1 MRIISG
7 SNKGKK
13 LVMPNDKTTRPLKD
27 MAKESIFNILTHA
40 KYINFHIKDSKVL
53 DLFSGI
59 GSFGL
64 ECISR
69 GSKFVFF
76 LENYPQVLEILK
88 TNISNLNYEN
98 KSKVL
103 DIDAFKIDN
112 NTFKKDQ
119 KFQIIFCDPP
129 YKEKK
134 IKLLIENL
142 ITLDILEKNG
152 VIIIHR
158 KRGELD
164 NYPKEVSSIYQERRM
179 LAEEYLTKYGFEVY
193 KSNATMFLW
202 AKLPD
207 DYKNDSM
214 KFSINLLSKSNVA
227 VSPGVGF
234 GNCGE
239 GHIRLALVEN
249 KQRIRQAMKNFIKI
263 IDSV

>member
-13 LVMPNDKTTRPLKD
+13 LIMAKDKITRPLKD

-40 KYINFHIKDSKVL
+40 NFVNFNLKDSIVL

-76 LENYPQVLEILK
+76 FENYPPVLKILK
-88 TNISNLNYEN
+88 NNISNLKYEN
-98 KSKVL
+98 KSKVI
-103 DIDAFKIDN
+103 DIDVFKIN
-112 NTFKKDQ
+112 KNTFRTDQ

-134 IKLLIENL
+134 VGLLLENIIEM
-142 ITLDILEKNG
+142 DILDKNG

-158 KRGELD
+158 KKGDLD
-164 NYPKEVSSIYQERRM
+164 SYPRKFKVINKKIYG
-179 LAEEYLTKYGFEVY
+179 LSTLIFGK
-193 KSNATMFLW
+193 KS
-202 AKLPD
+202 
-207 DYKNDSM
+207 
-214 KFSINLLSKSNVA
+214 
-227 VSPGVGF
+227 
-234 GNCGE
+234 
-239 GHIRLALVEN
+239 
-249 KQRIRQAMKNFIKI
+249 
-263 IDSV
+263 